1 MVMHRNWC
9 LTLGALGV
17 LALAACGGDEGAE
30 APGTDA
36 APPASAVEATPA
48 GQPVQLPDVGVSMR
62 PDWFRVDDA
71 NGTAHLTLTAGSTPA
86 KNYWNY
92 NGYHD
97 GNAVVTVPEG
107 YSVTIDLVN
116 QDPSMPHSVGVSD
129 LSLRTSAAPPAEAV
143 FAGAITPNPTS
154 MIDGTMPGQEATIT
168 FTAERAGTYALLCYI
183 PGHAATGMWIYFVVT
198 PEAES
203 AGVQEAL

>member
-1 MVMHRNWC
+1 MRRNWS
-9 LTLGALGV
+9 LTMGALGV
-17 LALAACGGDEGAE
+17 LAIAACGGDEGAE
-30 APGTDA
+30 APGTDDA
-36 APPASAVEATPA
+36 APAATAAPAAQPA
-48 GQPVQLPDVGVSMR
+48 QLPAVGESTR
-62 PDWFRVDDA
+62 PDWFRVDDGA
-71 NGTAHLTLTAGSTPA
+71 RTAHLTLVAGETPA

-154 MIDGTMPGQEATIT
+154 MIDGTMPGQEASIT

-183 PGHAATGMWIYFVVT
+183 PGHAATGMWIYFVVSS
-198 PEAES
+198 EAGS